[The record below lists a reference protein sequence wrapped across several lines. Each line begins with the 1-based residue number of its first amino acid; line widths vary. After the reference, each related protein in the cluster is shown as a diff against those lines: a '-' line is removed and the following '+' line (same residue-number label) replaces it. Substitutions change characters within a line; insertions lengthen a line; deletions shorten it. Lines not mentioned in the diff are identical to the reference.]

1 MMWFEQA
8 AAAVSA
14 FLRVHW
20 AAVPQA
26 QCVHGACTGGGGSD
40 YDALM
45 RRRACHL
52 LATAPQSCC
61 NPVHGACAGGGG
73 SAERTHAAVGKR
85 LEAAEASDSSAEGGA
100 LCWVVEL
107 AHRGDAVR
115 LIMIGCTIR
124 NRRWPKWDCRGTP
137 VTCDRG
143 LINMV
148 VVAGAAERPRPAA
161 AVAAGRRRDGPSR
174 RRPGG
179 EILMSVCAWLTE
191 IHLPFQRLG
200 LQF

>member
-1 MMWFEQA
+1 MGMGDWHSPTFPLIWCPVLIMMWFEQA

-61 NPVHGACAGGGG
+61 NRVHGACAGGGG

-124 NRRWPKWDCRGTP
+124 TADGLSGTVGEP
-137 VTCDRG
+137 QSRAIVVS
-143 LINMV
+143 LIWWWWQV
-148 VVAGAAERPRPAA
+148 RLSVRDPPPPSLLAGGGTAPAA
-161 AVAAGRRRDGPSR
+161 AAPAVRY
-174 RRPGG
+174 
-179 EILMSVCAWLTE
+179 
-191 IHLPFQRLG
+191 
-200 LQF
+200 